1 VNRSDETRVRGEL
14 AKEELVSLLGCK
26 EGLRRQAERQRLVDM
41 GKPAVPVLIELLTH
55 KKRKVRWEAAKA
67 LGEIVDPA
75 AAPAL
80 VRSLTDECA
89 EIRWL
94 AAEGLI
100 ALGEGALV
108 PLLEGLVEHFDEL
121 HLRQGAH
128 HVLHDLVRRYHVNQ
142 ETISLLETLR
152 SLQPTVTVPFAAQRA
167 LDSLTQRGRAIPMGG
182 RRR

>member
-1 VNRSDETRVRGEL
+1 VNRLGETQVRGEL
-14 AKEELVSLLGCK
+14 AKEELVTLLGCK
-26 EGLRRQAERQRLVDM
+26 EGLKRQTERQRLVEM
-41 GKPAVPVLIELLTH
+41 GKPAVPVLIELLSH
-55 KKRKVRWEAAKA
+55 EKRQVRWEAAKA

-80 VRSLTDECA
+80 VQSLMDECA

-100 ALGEGALV
+100 ALGESALV
-108 PLLEGLVEHFDEL
+108 PLLEGLVEHFDEFR
-121 HLRQGAH
+121 LRQGAH

-152 SLQPTVTVPFAAQRA
+152 SLQPTVTVAFAAQRA
-167 LDSLTQRGRAIPMGG
+167 LDSLTH
-182 RRR
+182 RRRSTPMRSKRR